1 MNKNAG
7 IWIDVEKAMI
17 VFEET
22 KEVVTIPSE
31 ISEVFPPS
39 GSHGKT
45 GIGRKDIKPS
55 DMLDRRLEKFRLL
68 FYKELM
74 DKIKDRDSVHI
85 LGPGE
90 VKTEF
95 ANYLRQN
102 GMADKVKGVHI
113 ADKLT
118 PNQLVARFTE
128 IFE

>member
-1 MNKNAG
+1 MKKNAG

-17 VFEET
+17 FFEET

-45 GIGRKDIKPS
+45 GIGGKDIKPS
-55 DMLDRRLEKFRLL
+55 DSLDRKLEKFRHLY
-68 FYKELM
+68 YKELM
-74 DKIKDRDSVHI
+74 ERIKDRNSVYI

-102 GMADKVKGVHI
+102 GMAEKVKGVHP

-118 PNQLVARFTE
+118 QNQLVAKFTE
-128 IFE
+128 IFV